1 MCDFPRAQRRAG
13 TGHCIIAAKVTTNE
27 TKCFTVL
34 FVKCYFVWL
43 MMIAALDSQP
53 HKRGVQALQKVGST
67 MSATGA
73 ARQLRRWAQEAG
85 VRRLK
90 KYKNPPTFSKWKVV
104 RGDKVAITRGPYK
117 GDQGTVLKV
126 HRKKNMVTVDNTR
139 VVRKAVKGTEENPG
153 GITSFPA
160 KFHVSAVALVD
171 PVSGKP
177 TRVSFRYQ
185 EDGTKVR
192 VAKKSGSIIP
202 RPDALTERT
211 TARRM
216 GAFGRGSCCACV
228 SACVSVCTP
237 QSVALRGGLGVR
249 ASSLCWY

>member
-1 MCDFPRAQRRAG
+1 M
-13 TGHCIIAAKVTTNE
+13 
-27 TKCFTVL
+27 
-34 FVKCYFVWL
+34 
-43 MMIAALDSQP
+43 
-53 HKRGVQALQKVGST
+53 
-67 MSATGA
+67 
-73 ARQLRRWAQEAG
+73 
-85 VRRLK
+85 K

-104 RGDKVAITRGPYK
+104 RGDKVAITRGPHK

-216 GAFGRGSCCACV
+216 DVEFNDTAEEDVWQRTYVEPEYVA
-228 SACVSVCTP
+228 A
-237 QSVALRGGLGVR
+237 SVAAPAAEADTPPPPPLP
-249 ASSLCWY
+249 